1 MNGSKLIEKKI
12 SLIKKI
18 KPFKDYEQNINSK
31 NVYKEMKSNK
41 SRNYKR
47 IKFTKLNIS
56 QDKKFRTDI
65 NENINKKDNK
75 SIFKTTDNPKENN
88 KEELT
93 ISSEKYCSVSC
104 DKINTP
110 KKQKFALNPLK
121 PLHQNKKSAGDL
133 TQLMNQKYSYYNLM
147 PKKISSLEIKGNTE
161 IIATTK
167 VRRITNASEI
177 ALRNKN
183 NTNVNSVLNLN
194 IENNIKNLIYQI
206 ELMRMKNENKLIKNI
221 QLDSI
226 EEVLEDEN
234 DLKTKSR
241 NNTDRMKGIYSD
253 NFISGMKYNSSFSN
267 EKEMKNNNMAINTTG
282 MSTKFGTGKYT
293 NNIFDIASDEE
304 NNINYI
310 ENNDLENERENQNKT
325 ITDIEHDTD
334 CNILNPIK
342 PNEND
347 NSVSFMNV
355 SDINKLFFSPSK
367 KGINDIDYNNLV
379 INNKKYNNTS
389 ILNKINNSFD
399 EFVIKIP
406 HINNNFKPKNTNV
419 LNNTSDNLNY
429 KDKAY
434 VKKTIKKSCT
444 TFKPYILKNL
454 ISPKNSNKPRSLNYK
469 IKEIKLSLKKNVNI
483 FVNDNHIIKKI
494 NKNLFEFDNN
504 TLKSLTLL
512 KNKIYIKTFKI
523 PVTKIKSIS
532 LDIKTN
538 IEEIEQV
545 RKNNCKG
552 NISFLNKINY
562 NNDNFST
569 QNSDNIIKKGDE
581 INQFNLL
588 EKNNENIHSR
598 NRSRNK
604 IDQNNSLF
612 HKKSSLL
619 NLSNGYNSYEINKGN
634 SNQSKDKENKINKFN
649 IINNIHISSEKQ
661 NQKDNNYLTFASN
674 NLEEKKFYISIESYE
689 EFIKKIINQ
698 TQNLMNELLSDN
710 NSKLII
716 NNQNNNDDSE
726 LDKLLLDLEKQIKA
740 LKYNYLCVLIQKHFS
755 KTREEKLKVIT
766 NFNIQNKREVFY
778 DFCQNMLNK
787 IKENIILNNI
797 NKKKY
802 ISKIL
807 QILKNYKTINKFDI
821 KYTKKIYK
829 AENKITPEILEAKF
843 KAINNINNEK
853 EPEKSILKTLKDKN
867 IINKKVVVT
876 TTVIIPILYGL
887 NYLLYFYNNYK

>member
-1 MNGSKLIEKKI
+1 
-12 SLIKKI
+12 
-18 KPFKDYEQNINSK
+18 
-31 NVYKEMKSNK
+31 
-41 SRNYKR
+41 
-47 IKFTKLNIS
+47 
-56 QDKKFRTDI
+56 
-65 NENINKKDNK
+65 
-75 SIFKTTDNPKENN
+75 
-88 KEELT
+88 
-93 ISSEKYCSVSC
+93 
-104 DKINTP
+104 
-110 KKQKFALNPLK
+110 
-121 PLHQNKKSAGDL
+121 
-133 TQLMNQKYSYYNLM
+133 
-147 PKKISSLEIKGNTE
+147 
-161 IIATTK
+161 
-167 VRRITNASEI
+167 
-177 ALRNKN
+177 
-183 NTNVNSVLNLN
+183 
-194 IENNIKNLIYQI
+194 
-206 ELMRMKNENKLIKNI
+206 
-221 QLDSI
+221 
-226 EEVLEDEN
+226 
-234 DLKTKSR
+234 
-241 NNTDRMKGIYSD
+241 MKGIYSD

-334 CNILNPIK
+334 YNILNPIK

-406 HINNNFKPKNTNV
+406 HINNNFKQKNTNV

-444 TFKPYILKNL
+444 TFKTHILKNL

-469 IKEIKLSLKKNVNI
+469 IKEIKLSLKKNVKI
-483 FVNDNHIIKKI
+483 FINDNHIIKKI

-504 TLKSLTLL
+504 NLKSLTLL
-512 KNKIYIKTFKI
+512 KNNIYIKTFKI

-545 RKNNCKG
+545 RKNNYKG
-552 NISFLNKINY
+552 NISFLNKLNY

-588 EKNNENIHSR
+588 EKNNENIHSK

-649 IINNIHISSEKQ
+649 IINNIHISSDKQ

-716 NNQNNNDDSE
+716 SSQNKNDDLE
-726 LDKLLLDLEKQIKA
+726 LDKLLLDLEKQIKI
-740 LKYNYLCVLIQKHFS
+740 LKYNYLCVLILKHFS
-755 KTREEKLKVIT
+755 KTREEKLKVIR

-778 DFCQNMLNK
+778 DFCQNMFNK

-821 KYTKKIYK
+821 KYAKKIYK
-829 AENKITPEILEAKF
+829 AENKITPEILDARF
-843 KAINNINNEK
+843 KVINNINNKK

>member
-31 NVYKEMKSNK
+31 NVYKEMKQSK

-47 IKFTKLNIS
+47 IKFSKLSIS

-161 IIATTK
+161 IIASTK
-167 VRRITNASEI
+167 VRRITNSSEI

-194 IENNIKNLIYQI
+194 IENNIQNLIYQI

-334 CNILNPIK
+334 YNILNPIK

-444 TFKPYILKNL
+444 TFKPHILKNL
-454 ISPKNSNKPRSLNYK
+454 ISPKNSNKPKSLNYK
-469 IKEIKLSLKKNVNI
+469 IKEIKLSLKKNVKI
-483 FVNDNHIIKKI
+483 FINDNHIIKKI
-494 NKNLFEFDNN
+494 NKNLFVFDNN

-532 LDIKTN
+532 LVIKTN

-545 RKNNCKG
+545 RKNNYKG

-649 IINNIHISSEKQ
+649 IINNIHISNDKQ

-726 LDKLLLDLEKQIKA
+726 LDKLLLDLEKQIKT
-740 LKYNYLCVLIQKHFS
+740 LKYNYLCILIQKHFS

-778 DFCQNMLNK
+778 DFCQNMFNK

-829 AENKITPEILEAKF
+829 AENKITPEILDARF
-843 KAINNINNEK
+843 KVINNINNKK